1 MAWRLP
7 AFIIIV
13 IAAFGILANMTDDT
27 PLARATETS
36 PAGPSATVHTGT
48 ASQFLRTIIGVGVKG
63 NLKPG
68 KKPYAAGTRVEF
80 NFTPVAEYSAAM
92 VVLDGKL
99 VRSTG
104 TIIMSADHWIWAFG
118 NPEKGTAF
126 KNVMTVPSDATKIP
140 YPDFYQKRPSF
151 TFKVAD
157 PYCALTSNV
166 IAYPRSYLG
175 AFPMPDVMG
184 APLPSSIPRGVSPHD
199 VWSPTLNKGCDDDMH
214 SAFLSTL
221 RRWKELNVHYLMIPQ
236 WTRVVDCKAD
246 SLQLATGAGMNIPD
260 AELAWIVKQ
269 AKKAGFEV
277 YELMQVASRD
287 MNQVLM
293 PNPPPLDFASRF
305 LDAYKRFIVG
315 RAALAQQLGIAAF
328 RLDWGDYWFDWTP
341 YKDLFLEKMTKAA
354 KLVRSVYHG
363 KIMCGNLAPDIEETD
378 DNFKSQFD
386 WLEQVFT
393 LGGITEAE
401 NANITV
407 SLLKEKLLNDF
418 TGIAYKMGSVK
429 KPVLMGLFVQSYRDF
444 LVKGWVEDTEDTG
457 EQKKLQI
464 DFSVQAIAYEA
475 ALEAIAEQTQ
485 LTVVGVGTY
494 HYWWTDCILPKDSF
508 PNHSA
513 SIRNK
518 PAESILYQ
526 WFRKR

>member
-1 MAWRLP
+1 
-7 AFIIIV
+7 
-13 IAAFGILANMTDDT
+13 
-27 PLARATETS
+27 
-36 PAGPSATVHTGT
+36 
-48 ASQFLRTIIGVGVKG
+48 
-63 NLKPG
+63 
-68 KKPYAAGTRVEF
+68 
-80 NFTPVAEYSAAM
+80 
-92 VVLDGKL
+92 
-99 VRSTG
+99 
-104 TIIMSADHWIWAFG
+104 
-118 NPEKGTAF
+118 
-126 KNVMTVPSDATKIP
+126 
-140 YPDFYQKRPSF
+140 
-151 TFKVAD
+151 
-157 PYCALTSNV
+157 
-166 IAYPRSYLG
+166 
-175 AFPMPDVMG
+175 
-184 APLPSSIPRGVSPHD
+184 
-199 VWSPTLNKGCDDDMH
+199 MH

-221 RRWKELNVHYLMIPQ
+221 QRWKKLNVHYLIIPQ

-246 SLQLATGAGMNIPD
+246 SLRLDTGDGMGISD

-277 YELMQVASRD
+277 YELMSIASRD

-293 PNPPPLDFASRF
+293 PKPPSLDFASRF

-315 RAALAQQLGIAAF
+315 QAALAQGLGIAAF
-328 RLDWGDYWFDWTP
+328 RLDWGDYWFDWNP
-341 YKDLFLEKMTKAA
+341 YKDLFLAKMTAAA
-354 KLVRSVYHG
+354 KQVRNVYHG

-386 WLEQVFT
+386 WLEQVYT
-393 LGGITEAE
+393 LSGITEAE

-407 SLLKEKLLNDF
+407 SMLKEKLLNDF
-418 TGIAYKMGSVK
+418 TGTAYKMGSVQ
-429 KPVLMGLFVQSYRDF
+429 KPVLMGLFVQSYHDF

-457 EQKKLQI
+457 EQKKLRI

-494 HYWWTDCILPKDSF
+494 HYWWTDCVLPKDSF

-526 WFRKR
+526 WFRKQ